1 MAERRMQLKLGLFV
15 TGALA
20 ILAGLVVFFGRAPE
34 LFSTKIRYTFLFPE
48 APGIAA
54 GIPIRK
60 SGVRVGEVTG
70 VDLDADTGQVRVQVR
85 IEKKY
90 PPRKSEDVI
99 ITKGLLSGDTAIDL
113 VPRLNEDGQPIP
125 HGEVWPP
132 DSDIQGLAPITP
144 RSLLT
149 PVSGIIS
156 NAQGSLDKVARA
168 FERLE
173 KFAAVQPKLET
184 ALDEATATFKAVRTL
199 VPEAKKTLDR
209 LNHLLGSETPPN
221 NNGVVP
227 AGFIDDPAFV
237 LGQPQPPKIQV
248 QADPTIKDLIK
259 DIQEVART
267 AKPAVEE
274 MRAMIKRLEP
284 DVSSAVKAARMTFD
298 NVNDVLSPENK
309 KQVSELL
316 KNANAVALSI
326 VRISAALSSILDGA
340 EKSLKN
346 IDTVIVSAGGVLSDV
361 REITKPLAAK
371 SEALVSGVTDSA
383 DQLNKALVEVRGLL
397 AMFGKGNGSIQ
408 KLLTDPGVYQNID
421 DAAGS
426 LARVMAKAEKITRDL
441 EVFADKIARRP
452 ELIGVGGA
460 VRPSSGLKDAPG
472 AMMPAYRPDWP
483 PATAAPRQANSP
495 NWLQPPANPNPNP
508 PPVQGYPPR

>member
-1 MAERRMQLKLGLFV
+1 MQLKLGLFV
-15 TGALA
+15 AGALA
-20 ILAGLVVFFGRAPE
+20 ILAGLIVFFGRAPE
-34 LFSTKIRYTFLFPE
+34 LFSTKVRYTLLFPE
-48 APGIAA
+48 APGIGP

-60 SGVRVGEVTG
+60 SGVRIGEVSG
-70 VDLDADTGQVRVQVR
+70 VDLDVNTGQVRVQVR
-85 IEKKY
+85 LEKKY
-90 PPRKSEDVI
+90 LPRKSEDVI
-99 ITKGLLSGDTAIDL
+99 ITKGILSGDTAIDL
-113 VPRLNEDGQPIP
+113 VPRLNEEGHPIP
-125 HGEVWPP
+125 NGEEWPP
-132 DSDIQGLAPITP
+132 DSDIPGLPPITP

-149 PVSGIIS
+149 PASGILA
-156 NAQGSLDKVARA
+156 NAQQSLDKVARA

-173 KFAAVQPKLET
+173 KFSTVQPKLEK
-184 ALDEATATFKAVRTL
+184 ALDEATETFKSVRTL

-209 LNHLLGSETPPN
+209 LNNLLGADTPPN
-221 NNGVVP
+221 NPGGVVP
-227 AGFIDDPAFV
+227 ASFIDNPGLA
-237 LGQPQPPKIQV
+237 LGQPQPIKPV
-248 QADPTIKDLIK
+248 TDPNIKDLIR

-267 AKPAVEE
+267 AKPAVDE

-284 DVSSAVKAARMTFD
+284 DVTSAVKSARLTFD
-298 NVNDVLSPENK
+298 NVNEVLSPENK

-326 VRISAALSSILDGA
+326 VRISAALTSILEGA

-346 IDTVIVSAGGVLSDV
+346 IDTVVTSAGGVITDV
-361 REITKPLAAK
+361 REFTKPLAAK
-371 SEALVSGVTDSA
+371 SEALVTGVTDSA

-397 AMFGKGNGSIQ
+397 ATFGKGNGSVQ

-483 PATAAPRQANSP
+483 PAAGARQSNSP

-508 PPVQGYPPR
+508 NPPPVQGYPPR